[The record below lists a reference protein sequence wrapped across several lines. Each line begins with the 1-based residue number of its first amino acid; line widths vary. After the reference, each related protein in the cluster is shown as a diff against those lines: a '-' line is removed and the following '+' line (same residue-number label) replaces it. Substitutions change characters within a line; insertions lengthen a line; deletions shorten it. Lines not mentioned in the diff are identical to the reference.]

1 MWHWSFWEIKPVTSS
16 PVCGVMWIHSPEKSA
31 VAHRLH
37 FTFRKWPADCQSF
50 FCVTTWH
57 GSAGGPSQSNRCMSV
72 CSFVAV
78 TRWFV
83 SVMSWGAACKS
94 SLIDVSELQLKLLR
108 SSVSFTAKAAD
119 EGQKATPLFSFLYS
133 SKLSVSFYSFYI
145 HSWIHLGD
153 SQRHRFF
160 TWKDAR
166 PVTQVSLWLFS
177 SVMQIKESLE
187 LRQFSFFVC
196 MNSELHLLFTSFTQ
210 TGKHTGLCKII
221 TPVFYSEKTIRWV
234 FSGLIYN
241 DGLHSLACV
250 DGGCRDH
257 REDLIWSFVILFI
270 QTFSSQCNYSS
281 CFRY

>member
-1 MWHWSFWEIKPVTSS
+1 
-16 PVCGVMWIHSPEKSA
+16 
-31 VAHRLH
+31 
-37 FTFRKWPADCQSF
+37 
-50 FCVTTWH
+50 
-57 GSAGGPSQSNRCMSV
+57 MS
-72 CSFVAV
+72 
-78 TRWFV
+78 R
-83 SVMSWGAACKS
+83 GAACKS
-94 SLIDVSELQLKLLR
+94 SLITVSELQSVWSFFEARSALLPKQLMKAKKPHR
-108 SSVSFTAKAAD
+108 YFLSCTAASSVLVFT
-119 EGQKATPLFSFLYS
+119 
-133 SKLSVSFYSFYI
+133 VSTFVHESR
-145 HSWIHLGD
+145 WKD

-210 TGKHTGLCKII
+210 TGKHRKKI
-221 TPVFYSEKTIRWV
+221 TIRWV

-241 DGLHSLACV
+241 DGLHSLVCA